1 MGLDPD
7 FDFIEPAPYLHSL
20 TSALDSDYADFL
32 LPIILLP
39 IHSQK
44 ERAASFHSVSASEVF
59 MTCPCFLLSGVE

>member
-1 MGLDPD
+1 VGLDPD

-44 ERAASFHSVSASEVF
+44 ERAASFHSVSASLPVSYVF
-59 MTCPCFLLSGVE
+59 VY